1 MNYDHLKTN
10 AAKSKQQVYD
20 KLNDAYVKY
29 INTPKTK
36 GVKLSYNKLSK
47 LAGVDR
53 SWAKKEYYVP
63 IKNELDAYNEYVT
76 RPNVKKT
83 AKDVQANRFKRLGN
97 EVEELKADKVKL
109 LQQNALYKIEADHYL
124 QEAENKTAKIK
135 KLQERIASLTNQL
148 NAKTQKPV
156 ELEDFRK

>member
-1 MNYDHLKTN
+1 MKYDHLKTN

-29 INTPKTK
+29 INTPETK

-53 SWAKKEYYVP
+53 SWAKKEHYAP
-63 IKNELDAYNEYVT
+63 IKKEVDAYNDYVM
-76 RPNVKKT
+76 RPDVKNS
-83 AKDVQANRFKRLGN
+83 AKDVQANRFKRLEK
-97 EVEELKADKVKL
+97 EVEKLKSDKVKL
-109 LQQNALYKIEADHYL
+109 LQQNALYKIEADHFQ

-135 KLQERIASLTNQL
+135 KLQERIASLTKQL
-148 NAKTQKPV
+148 NARTQKPV